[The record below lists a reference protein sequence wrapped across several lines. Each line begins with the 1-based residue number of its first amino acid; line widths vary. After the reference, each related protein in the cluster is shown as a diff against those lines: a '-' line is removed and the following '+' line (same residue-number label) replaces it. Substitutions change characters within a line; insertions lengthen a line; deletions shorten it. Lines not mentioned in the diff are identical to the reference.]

1 MFKIYIS
8 TTSGFGGL
16 VVKALAIGS
25 RDLWYH
31 PECVNIDNET
41 YAAINDIADK
51 VKWFCAD
58 CEVKLEML
66 FRKSTKIDDGCDWPS
81 IINVVLT
88 ELENQSKN
96 NVALCGRIDNLTSNY
111 QKLNT
116 ELVEVK
122 ASHKALN
129 TLVSKTWGIKIMDS
143 MHEPNTTEFPPLK
156 ENTYRIHKNT
166 DISNNKKTNSS
177 ARTLCQ
183 GPSRSAEV
191 EEKQPDNKNITYS
204 RIIRNSVLNSKTDE
218 DNKVN
223 ENCEIESNFEV
234 YVSRKRRSAMNRAQ
248 NRKSISN
255 ATSREALASRPIF
268 GKKTGSGTKLK
279 TASKRS
285 WVFISR
291 LDTSVTKENI
301 ESYLK
306 DSQIDDF
313 LCFELETKYD
323 TYKSF
328 KIGVNDSAVDQIMD
342 PEFWDEGILVKEYI
356 PLRKQHR
363 GHFLGHQRG

>member
-1 MFKIYIS
+1 MKSRSSSYHESEYPVDVS
-8 TTSGFGGL
+8 TDQEFCG
-16 VVKALAIGS
+16 KCKDAICNEMAIGC
-25 RDLWYH
+25 DGFCQLWYH
-31 PECVNIDNET
+31 PECVNIDNKT
-41 YAAINDIADK
+41 YAAINDISDK

-116 ELVEVK
+116 ELEEGK
-122 ASHKALN
+122 ASHKTLN
-129 TLVSKTWGIKIMDS
+129 TLISKSGGIKIMDS
-143 MHEPNTTEFPPLK
+143 MHEPNTT
-156 ENTYRIHKNT
+156 
-166 DISNNKKTNSS
+166 D
-177 ARTLCQ
+177 
-183 GPSRSAEV
+183 
-191 EEKQPDNKNITYS
+191 
-204 RIIRNSVLNSKTDE
+204 
-218 DNKVN
+218 
-223 ENCEIESNFEV
+223 NFEV

-248 NRKSISN
+248 NRKSTSN

-268 GKKTGSGTKLK
+268 GEKTGSGTKLK

-291 LDTSVTKENI
+291 LDTSLTKENI

-328 KIGVNDSAVDQIMD
+328 KIGVNDSAVDQITD

-363 GHFLGHQRG
+363 GHFLGRQRG